1 MLFYTIGVLIFF
13 SIGFYLII
21 KNNTIP
27 WIIIM
32 YTIHLAIV
40 SLILGWYSY
49 IALFYYL
56 DIEIPNKIKSIFIP
70 SNTKFKNPLS
80 ADS

>member
-1 MLFYTIGVLIFF
+1 
-13 SIGFYLII
+13 
-21 KNNTIP
+21 
-27 WIIIM
+27 M